1 MRGPASC
8 ASLDS
13 LRGMPEIENGLLIV
27 LSVAL
32 FAAKGF
38 ALVDCVARPSAKFT
52 YIETL
57 PKQTWLII
65 LVLALLA
72 HLVDGFNPLGLLSL
86 IGTVAAFVYL
96 AQVRGSDSR

>member
-1 MRGPASC
+1 MF
-8 ASLDS
+8 
-13 LRGMPEIENGLLIV
+13 EIQNGLTFVI
-27 LSVAL
+27 SIAL

-65 LVLALLA
+65 LGLAVLVHVLIWAPLNLLN
-72 HLVDGFNPLGLLSL
+72 LV
-86 IGTVAAFVYL
+86 GTVAALVYL
-96 AQVRGSDSR
+96 AQLRGSDPR

>member
-1 MRGPASC
+1 MFAIQ
-8 ASLDS
+8 DS
-13 LRGMPEIENGLLIV
+13 LMFII
-27 LSVAL
+27 SIAL

-65 LVLALLA
+65 LVLAVLTHLLWW
-72 HLVDGFNPLGLLSL
+72 DPLNLLNL
-86 IGTVAAFVYL
+86 AGTVGALVYL

>member
-1 MRGPASC
+1 MF
-8 ASLDS
+8 
-13 LRGMPEIENGLLIV
+13 EIQDGLMTVI
-27 LSVAL
+27 SIAL

-57 PKQTWLII
+57 PKQTWLVI
-65 LVLALLA
+65 LVLAVLT
-72 HLVDGFNPLGLLSL
+72 HLVWWSPLDLLNL
-86 IGTVAAFVYL
+86 AGTVGALVYL

>member
-1 MRGPASC
+1 MF
-8 ASLDS
+8 
-13 LRGMPEIENGLLIV
+13 EIQDNVMIV

-38 ALVDCVARPSAKFT
+38 ALVDCVTRPSARFT
-52 YIETL
+52 YLETL

-65 LVLALLA
+65 LVLAVLA
-72 HLVDGFNPLGLLSL
+72 HLVWWVPLDLLNL
-86 IGTVAAFVYL
+86 AGTVGALVYL

>member
-1 MRGPASC
+1 MFEIQ
-8 ASLDS
+8 DS
-13 LRGMPEIENGLLIV
+13 LMVII
-27 LSVAL
+27 SVAL

-65 LVLALLA
+65 LVLAVLA
-72 HLVDGFNPLGLLSL
+72 HLVSWYPLGLLNL
-86 IGTVAAFVYL
+86 VGTVAALVYL
-96 AQVRGSDSR
+96 AQVRGSDSH

>member
-1 MRGPASC
+1 MFEIQ
-8 ASLDS
+8 DS
-13 LRGMPEIENGLLIV
+13 LMFII
-27 LSVAL
+27 SIAL

-65 LVLALLA
+65 LVLSVLTHLLWWDPL
-72 HLVDGFNPLGLLSL
+72 HLLNLA
-86 IGTVAAFVYL
+86 GTVGALVYL